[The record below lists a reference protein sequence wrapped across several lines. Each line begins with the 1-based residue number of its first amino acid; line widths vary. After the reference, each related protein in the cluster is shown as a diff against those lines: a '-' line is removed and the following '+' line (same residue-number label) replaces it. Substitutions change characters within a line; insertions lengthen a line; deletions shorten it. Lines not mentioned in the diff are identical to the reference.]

1 MGKCL
6 IKDDFT
12 FNGNDFIC
20 PVNME
25 EAHSSAFALFLDS
38 SMKIFVGCEMEEDIK
53 ICYLKKD

>member
-12 FNGNDFIC
+12 C

-25 EAHSSAFALFLDS
+25 EAHSSAFALFLDF